1 MAGAN
6 GWRAS
11 FFKIHIGKTTS
22 QVKKFEIAQF
32 CIFSQYFH
40 LTIQGPVVQW
50 VKDNAIHRKQKKRLI
65 AGYGVR
71 FAPAPKLFG

>member
-1 MAGAN
+1 MKLTPPLCDLKVN
-6 GWRAS
+6 GYGWGEWLEIH

-50 VKDNAIHRKQKKRLI
+50 VKDNAIHRKKQKKNT
-65 AGYGVR
+65 
-71 FAPAPKLFG
+71 